1 MYGLATKCSKLFM
14 EWLKKGESIRNAMD
28 SSIQAELRKLAEDV
42 ARLVDGATLTA
53 NIQMAKIFANAG
65 VATNAYGFGS
75 ASPDGVALIA
85 TNHVIKKT
93 GLTWSNRLAPGAV
106 LNATNLQL
114 AINRFKTTIKTA
126 NGYSMRTADVYTLLV
141 PRALETTARTILNS
155 GNNMAGMFA
164 GTGSN
169 ANLLNQFAFEGNKI
183 ELVVVDMLGEPDEN
197 GVAIGNTAMWFL
209 MDKAYALRY
218 KAFRMFTLWS
228 NEVDNYFDKSTK
240 SYIVDITTGLGFDHY
255 QPEAIV
261 GYLGD

>member
-1 MYGLATKCSKLFM
+1 
-14 EWLKKGESIRNAMD
+14 
-28 SSIQAELRKLAEDV
+28 
-42 ARLVDGATLTA
+42 
-53 NIQMAKIFANAG
+53 
-65 VATNAYGFGS
+65 
-75 ASPDGVALIA
+75 
-85 TNHVIKKT
+85 
-93 GLTWSNRLAPGAV
+93 
-106 LNATNLQL
+106 
-114 AINRFKTTIKTA
+114 
-126 NGYSMRTADVYTLLV
+126 MRTADVYTLLV